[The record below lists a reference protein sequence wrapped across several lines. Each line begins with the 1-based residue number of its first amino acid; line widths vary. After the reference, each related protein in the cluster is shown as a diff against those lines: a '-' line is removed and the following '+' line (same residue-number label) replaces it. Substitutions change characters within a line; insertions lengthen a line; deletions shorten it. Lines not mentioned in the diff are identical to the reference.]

1 MWRKILNSFNS
12 IKCSVHNPNVLAYNN
27 GTRYL
32 STLVAG
38 EPEGPVVKTA
48 IPGPRSLA
56 MLSEMKT
63 IQVSSKIILHPSAR
77 LFDYLILFVL
87 DFRCGAIVRR
97 LFQEHRQLFV

>member
-12 IKCSVHNPNVLAYNN
+12 IKCSVHNPNLLAYNT

-63 IQVSSKIILHPSAR
+63 IQVSYGSFYICLRIY
-77 LFDYLILFVL
+77 LF
-87 DFRCGAIVRR
+87 
-97 LFQEHRQLFV
+97 

>member
-63 IQVSSKIILHPSAR
+63 IQVSCSKIIFQIR
-77 LFDYLILFVL
+77 LRIY
-87 DFRCGAIVRR
+87 
-97 LFQEHRQLFV
+97 